1 MVASEIV
8 DIKEAKL
15 KCIQREIETHVFSYD
30 ERLHQLKHDLTNR
43 WVPGCEAMDLKTYFR
58 QVGKEQELKPE
69 ELGQLDEFDNGPEDF
84 KDTLM
89 SVANLL
95 NQSNKT
101 HIILIDEVDLKNV
114 ISNSPEK
121 YRNVL
126 DVDLS
131 YVTEYENV
139 HFIFCLR
146 PASYGNNNFTI
157 SCMSQQSNQRFFYL
171 QNVHRNAGEIQ
182 KLIRNFQNQIDPE
195 AEGHPKMEEVMDFKK
210 LPPPLKPPDFKRCV
224 IWIPTIQSV
233 EDDALEKIDDLLS
246 SIPVNDDE
254 IAILHTNK
262 NSKVLARKLKQ
273 RNKKRSGPHED
284 INYNG
289 GEADVVVFI
298 TDGSLNIQTLARTRR
313 MLIIMTCEKFW
324 NSQNPLMLKNTVSEG
339 LVEMIRLEDCP
350 YEMIECDYCGIKFD
364 DTKFQYHRINCL
376 KRLVCCSN
384 INKGCEW
391 EGCEDVRMSHESL
404 KCSFGLE
411 ICEYCQG
418 HFFRH
423 MIGKHKNE
431 ECPDRPANCN
441 KCAAWNGKEKEKEK
455 HVYKECP
462 DRHVSCPNDG
472 CQWKGEA
479 KEHSKHV
486 PLCQFETEI
495 CGQGNCELSI
505 TQLKMK
511 QHKQKECAGRPFYK
525 KGNFVSILICKSKG
539 LLIDTYSYI
548 SVYYSK
554 ICRIIL
560 PIFIGVIIG
569 GSLLYHYWPL
579 PGKHKAFIF
588 PNKTK
593 KFTLSTILDTLY
605 LLLFGDN
612 YIT

>member
-1 MVASEIV
+1 MT
-8 DIKEAKL
+8 K
-15 KCIQREIETHVFSYD
+15 
-30 ERLHQLKHDLTNR
+30 
-43 WVPGCEAMDLKTYFR
+43 WVPGCESTDLKQYSR
-58 QVGKEQELKPE
+58 QIAKEHEMKPE
-69 ELGQLDEFDNGPEDF
+69 EIGQLTEYDRSPEDF

-89 SVANLL
+89 KVASLL
-95 NQSNKT
+95 NESNKT
-101 HIILIDEVDLKNV
+101 HLILMDEVELKNV
-114 ISNSPEK
+114 TSGHVSNEGK
-121 YRNVL
+121 GNVL
-126 DVDLS
+126 KVDLS
-131 YVTEYENV
+131 YLAEFVNI

-146 PASYGNNNFTI
+146 PARYGVNNFTI
-157 SCMSQQSNQRFFYL
+157 SCNTLQQNQHFCYL
-171 QNVHRNAGEIQ
+171 KNVYRNAEAIQ
-182 KLIRNFQNQIDPE
+182 KVIRHFQQHQIDSKSE
-195 AEGHPKMEEVMDFKK
+195 EGHAMMEEVIDGET
-210 LPPPLKPPDFKRCV
+210 LPPSLKLRYFESCV
-224 IWIPTIQSV
+224 LWIPSIPSV
-233 EDDALEKIDDLLS
+233 EDKALEKIESLLTDQEAE
-246 SIPVNDDE
+246 SIPT

-262 NSKVLARKLKQ
+262 KSKLLAKKLKGQ
-273 RNKKRSGPHED
+273 NEKWSGPHEETY
-284 INYNG
+284 YNG
-289 GEADVVVFI
+289 GEADIVVFI
-298 TDGSLNIQTLARTRR
+298 TDGSLDIQTLTRARR
-313 MLIIMTCEKFW
+313 MLIIMTCEEDW
-324 NSQNPLMLKNTVSEG
+324 NSANPLKLKKAASEG
-339 LVEMIRLEDCP
+339 LIGMIRLENTCP
-350 YEMIECDYCGIKFD
+350 YEIKECDYCGSKFD
-364 DTKFQYHRINCL
+364 DTSFQYHKINCL
-376 KRLVCCSN
+376 KRLVGCSN
-384 INKGCEW
+384 TNKGCEW
-391 EGCEDVRMSHESL
+391 EGCEDERMSHESL
-404 KCSFGLE
+404 KCSFELE

-441 KCAAWNGKEKEKEK
+441 KCAAWNGKEKEREK

-472 CQWKGEA
+472 CQWKGKA
-479 KEHSKHV
+479 REHENHV
-486 PLCQFETEI
+486 PDCQYETEK

-569 GSLLYHYWPL
+569 GSLLYHYWPR